1 MSNEL
6 FFDINETQQEAVAGG
21 SSYSFP
27 NYGYESIYDSISTY
41 LDEKKKS
48 AVLEFDV
55 ASTRDGSAVSQK
67 FAFDKVDFNTYAN
80 KYFQFY

>member
-6 FFDINETQQEAVAGG
+6 FFDINEQQQEAVAGG
-21 SSYSFP
+21 NSYD
-27 NYGYESIYDSISTY
+27 YGYPSYESIYDSIYTS
-41 LDEKKKS
+41 LDEYKKS

-67 FAFDKVDFNTYAN
+67 FAFDKSDFSTYAN